1 MVIPAGGDEPGR
13 LTEDELVAELRLLLA
28 EDAPGVVLGPGDDA
42 ALVELGDRQGVLTTD
57 LMVEGVHFLRETVTA
72 ADLGYKALVVNVSDV
87 AAMGGSPRFALVSLG
102 LPSDVEAPWVVE
114 LYGGLRAAAA
124 EYATA
129 IVGGDTSRADRIVI
143 SIAVVGEVMPGGAIL
158 RSGATPG
165 DAVVVTGSLGA
176 SAGGLV
182 LSRADAHVVAQAVS
196 DGWGRELLDAHFRP
210 TARVGEG
217 QTLAGRG
224 ATAMMDVS
232 DGLSLDLS
240 RLCRESGVGAIV
252 HLTEVPVA
260 AGLTQLADVA
270 PVDPVR
276 LALEGGEDYELL
288 ATMPVDRVAGAT
300 DLLSERFGTALT
312 VIGEV
317 REGEG
322 LVARD
327 RDGAELPLEP
337 RGWDHF
343 GR

>member
-1 MVIPAGGDEPGR
+1 MGDEPGR

-57 LMVEGVHFLRETVTA
+57 LLVEGVHFLRETVTP
-72 ADLGYKALVVNVSDV
+72 ADLGYKALTVNVSDI
-87 AAMGGSPRFALVSLG
+87 AAMGGSPRYALVSLG
-102 LPSDVEAPWVVE
+102 LSGDVEAPWVVE
-114 LYGGLRAAAA
+114 LYGGLREAAA

-129 IVGGDTSRADRIVI
+129 IVGGDTSRADRITI
-143 SIAVVGEVMPGGAIL
+143 SIAVVGEVLPGGAVL
-158 RSGATPG
+158 RSGAQVG

-176 SAGGLV
+176 SAGGLI

-217 QTLAGRG
+217 QTLAAAG

-240 RLCRESGVGAIV
+240 RLCRESGVGAV
-252 HLTEVPVA
+252 LDVADVPVA
-260 AGLTQLADVA
+260 AGLKQLADLV
-270 PVDPVR
+270 PLEPTR

-288 ATMPVDRVAGAT
+288 ATIPPDRVEGTAE
-300 DLLSERFGTALT
+300 LLADRFGTALAI
-312 VIGEV
+312 IGEI
-317 REGEG
+317 RAGEG
-322 LVARD
+322 VVGRD
-327 RDGAELPLEP
+327 RDRAEQPLEP

-343 GR
+343 GS